1 MRFRVVLSMHSES
14 GVAVQD
20 FPEMLPGSVFH
31 DTASAVTRL
40 YADAGD
46 VCSHGIDLG
55 IDYGYQKR
63 NRELLN
69 WLKKKKKCLKRED
82 LVAFLCGVPYSPPPE
97 HPVTHVGVVAEPS
110 NMPSFLDL
118 GRHPFHSHAS
128 HDTPSIGPP
137 LSRLSVNDP
146 PPLRPLPL
154 LAAPPPVHLPVVVPR
169 KRTVL
174 KLGDTQRFFEDVCIE
189 QTRKRA
195 SLPFQD
201 EEEELF
207 SAKRGKTCCD

>member
-1 MRFRVVLSMHSES
+1 MHSES
-14 GVAVQD
+14 GVPVQD
-20 FPEMLPGSVFH
+20 LPDMLPGSVFH
-31 DTASAVTRL
+31 ETASAVTRL

-63 NRELLN
+63 NRELIN
-69 WLKKKKKCLKRED
+69 WLKKKKKCIKRED

-97 HPVTHVGVVAEPS
+97 HPVSHVEVVTEPS
-110 NMPSFLDL
+110 IVPPFLDL
-118 GRHPFHSHAS
+118 GRHPFHSHTS

-146 PPLRPLPL
+146 PPLRPLPPS
-154 LAAPPPVHLPVVVPR
+154 APLPPIHLSTATPR

-195 SLPFQD
+195 CLPCQD
-201 EEEELF
+201 EEELF
-207 SAKRGKTCCD
+207 SAKRGKTCYD